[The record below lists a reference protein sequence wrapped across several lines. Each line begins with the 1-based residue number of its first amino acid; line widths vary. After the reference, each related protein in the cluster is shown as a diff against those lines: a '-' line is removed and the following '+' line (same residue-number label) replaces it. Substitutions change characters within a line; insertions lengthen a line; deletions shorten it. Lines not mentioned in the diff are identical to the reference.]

1 VPFVDQQ
8 ALAKQLSSRRL
19 ERVHLFYGEDVKQI
33 DRVLDAVEATIDPAD
48 RPFAVERLFAGEAGG
63 HPVDIAAAARSL
75 PMLGDRRIVI
85 VLRAERLLKTK
96 RSAKSADV
104 ADDDAEERA
113 DDEPVDL
120 TPLEDYLAKP
130 PDGSTIVFVATDI
143 DRGRRFTKRVLEIA
157 TTTEFSHAT
166 ATASVSAGR
175 AAGPGPAWLR
185 EELDRDGRQIEP
197 AALQMLLQRGG
208 TDITKLRADVE
219 RLMLFTQG
227 QPRITARDVAE
238 IVTDDNAVEDPWALV
253 TAIGNGDA
261 KGALKELVR
270 RLDNGDSP
278 HAVLGQLRWWVSAR
292 LVERDAGRVRPAV
305 DALWR
310 TDLALKSSGGDER
323 VLMERLVVELAGK

>member
-1 VPFVDQQ
+1 M
-8 ALAKQLSSRRL
+8 
-19 ERVHLFYGEDVKQI
+19 
-33 DRVLDAVEATIDPAD
+33 LDAVEATIDPAD
-48 RPFAVERLFAGEAGG
+48 RPFAVDRLFAGEAGG
-63 HPVDIAAAARSL
+63 YPVDIAAAARSL

-96 RSAKSADV
+96 RAARATD
-104 ADDDAEERA
+104 AGDEDAEERA

-130 PDGSTIVFVATDI
+130 PDRSTIVFVATDI
-143 DRGRRFTKRVLEIA
+143 DRGRRFTKRVLEVA
-157 TTTEFSHAT
+157 ATTEFSHAT
-166 ATASVSAGR
+166 ASVAAGR

-185 EELDRDGRQIEP
+185 EELERDGRQIEP

-219 RLMLFTQG
+219 RLLLFTQG

-253 TAIGNGDA
+253 NAIGNGDA

-292 LVERDAGRVRPAV
+292 LVEREAGRVRPAV

-323 VLMERLVVELAGK
+323 VLMERLVVELSGK